1 VKIADALNG
10 VTRLAFDTAP
20 IIYLV
25 ENNPAYVN
33 KVDLIIDYVDQG
45 RLSAITSTLTLA
57 EVLVLPKRVGDAVA
71 ETAFKQILMASRNF
85 SMLPIDA
92 VVADMAASLRAKYSL
107 RTPDALQV
115 GTAIVNR
122 CEALLT
128 NDNGLKRVSELS
140 ILVLDELEL

>member
-1 VKIADALNG
+1 
-10 VTRLAFDTAP
+10 
-20 IIYLV
+20 
-25 ENNPAYVN
+25 
-33 KVDLIIDYVDQG
+33 
-45 RLSAITSTLTLA
+45 
-57 EVLVLPKRVGDAVA
+57 
-71 ETAFKQILMASRNF
+71 
-85 SMLPIDA
+85 MLPIDA